1 MTERADGGDALW
13 SRARAGDGEAFG
25 RVFDAH
31 RERVYRHALRLADS
45 VHEAEDVTAVTFLE
59 LWRRRDHVRL
69 VDGSVLP
76 WLLVTAS
83 NVARNHRRAAR
94 RYRRFL
100 AALPRPAEAPDAAE
114 PALAG
119 ALGLDPDLRDALR
132 TLRGQDLHLLTL
144 VALEDCTIADAAA
157 VLGIGEGAAKT
168 RLHRIRAR
176 LRDQLADALP
186 TAATPRAEP

>member
-1 MTERADGGDALW
+1 MTGRTDGGDALW

-31 RERVYRHALRLADS
+31 RERVYRHALRLVGTA
-45 VHEAEDVTAVTFLE
+45 HEAEDVTAVAFLE

-76 WLLVTAS
+76 WLLVTAG
-83 NVARNHRRAAR
+83 NVARNQRRATR

-100 AALPRPAEAPDAAE
+100 AALPRPGEAPDAAE

-119 ALGLDPDLRDALR
+119 ALGMDPDLREALR
-132 TLRGQDLHLLTL
+132 TLPAPDLHLLTL

-168 RLHRIRAR
+168 RLHRIRTR
-176 LRDQLADALP
+176 LRGQLAGTLP
-186 TAATPRAEP
+186 AGPTSRAEP